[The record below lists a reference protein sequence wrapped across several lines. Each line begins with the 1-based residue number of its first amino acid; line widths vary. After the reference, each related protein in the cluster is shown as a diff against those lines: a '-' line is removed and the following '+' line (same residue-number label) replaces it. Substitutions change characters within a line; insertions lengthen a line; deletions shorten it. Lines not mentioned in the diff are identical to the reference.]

1 MKFVR
6 VILIIILIILII
18 LTIAITSQA
27 SPGLLNSNADP
38 PVPAR
43 LQSLFPRWLRRRR
56 ANPLHFEHW
65 LVIAQII
72 MMMVLMVI
80 LIICFLRQSW

>member
-1 MKFVR
+1 MKFVL
-6 VILIIILIILII
+6 VILIIILTIILII
-18 LTIAITSQA
+18 LIPTITSQA

-65 LVIAQII
+65 LVIAWII
-72 MMMVLMVI
+72 MMMVLIMIMIII
-80 LIICFLRQSW
+80 LR

>member
-1 MKFVR
+1 MKFVL
-6 VILIIILIILII
+6 VILTIVLTIILI
-18 LTIAITSQA
+18 TTITSQA

-80 LIICFLRQSW
+80 TITILRCFLRQS